1 MFRYIEN
8 KDRTFLLGAYRGEK
22 SQLDW
27 ILGEKTQRY
36 EKLYNIRFNK
46 DLFSQ
51 RNGGTLSKVLPDFV
65 LIYNTQNPQEGYH
78 LFPCVNSSIKEQV
91 EMEQLHYPT
100 PNGSYLVFSLGDELL
115 AEPLDIN
122 KLLKNTFPKG
132 DKEITF
138 VPKLLSG
145 KEISDVVDES
155 LKQPKIVVC
164 NQHNVLRFID
174 LFAGIGGIRCGLEL
188 AAKEKGLKPVCVF
201 TSEIK
206 PYAVKVLQENHPGE
220 TITGDITKVDTKNIP
235 DFDILCAGFPCQAFS
250 SAGKRQGFADTRGT
264 MFFEVERIL
273 KDKRPKGFILENVEG
288 LVNHDGG
295 KTLQVIVDR
304 LAA

>member
-51 RNGGTLSKVLPDFV
+51 RNGGTISKVLPDFI

-145 KEISDVVDES
+145 KDISAVVDES
-155 LKQPKIVVC
+155 LKQPQIVVC

-206 PYAVKVLQENHPGE
+206 PYAVKVLQIHEGQ
-220 TITGDITKVDTKNIP
+220 
-235 DFDILCAGFPCQAFS
+235 CS
-250 SAGKRQGFADTRGT
+250 
-264 MFFEVERIL
+264 L
-273 KDKRPKGFILENVEG
+273 KWN
-288 LVNHDGG
+288 
-295 KTLQVIVDR
+295 
-304 LAA
+304 AY